1 MSATPVHVVV
11 MAAGQGKRMRSSTPK
26 VLHAIAGRP
35 MLAHVLDA
43 ARTIAPAAVAVVVG
57 HGGDDVERMLAAPG
71 LAFVR
76 QDPPRGTGDA
86 VRVAL
91 AALPRDGVT
100 VVVNG
105 DTPLIPG
112 PLLHALA
119 ERATRGKL
127 ALLTAHAP
135 DPAGLGRI
143 VRDGAGAVRRIVE
156 DRDASAA
163 ERAIDEIYTGVL
175 AAPTA
180 LLAAWVAKLTPHNAQ
195 NEYYL
200 TDVVT
205 AAIAD
210 GVGVEAVVAP
220 DEHDTRG
227 VNDRAQLADVERIVQ
242 RRAAETLMRAGTSIA
257 DPARFDLRGSL
268 ECGRDVSIDIGCLIE
283 GRVVLADGA
292 RVGPHCILRD
302 CEIGANSEV
311 RAFSIVDGARIGANA
326 WVGPYAR
333 IRPGTELGDEVHV
346 GNFVEVKASTLGR
359 GSKAN
364 HLAYVGDTT
373 IGERVNF
380 GAGSITA
387 NYDGVSKH
395 RTVIGDDASIGSN
408 VVLVAPVEVGPGATI
423 GGGSTV
429 SRNAPAGKLTVAR
442 AKQTTVDD
450 WKRPAKKPKA

>member
-1 MSATPVHVVV
+1 LSATPVHVVV

-43 ARTIAPAAVAVVVG
+43 ARAISPAAIAVVVG
-57 HGGDDVERMLAAPG
+57 HGADDVERLLAAPG

-91 AALPRDGVT
+91 ATLPRDGVT

-119 ERATRGKL
+119 ERATRGRL

-143 VRDGAGAVRRIVE
+143 VRDGAGAVTRIVE
-156 DRDASAA
+156 DRDATPH
-163 ERAIDEIYTGVL
+163 ERAIDEVYTGVL

-180 LLAAWVAKLTPHNAQ
+180 LLSAWVAKLAPHNAQ

-200 TDVVT
+200 TDVVGL
-205 AAIAD
+205 ANAD
-210 GVGVEAVVAP
+210 GVAVEPVVAP
-220 DEHDTRG
+220 DERDTRG
-227 VNDRAQLADVERIVQ
+227 INDRAQLAEVERIVQ

-257 DPARFDLRGSL
+257 DPSRFDLRGTL
-268 ECGRDVSIDIGCLIE
+268 ACGSDVSIDVGCVFE
-283 GRVVLADGA
+283 GRVVLGDGA
-292 RVGPHCILRD
+292 RVGPHCVLRD
-302 CEIGANSEV
+302 CEVGAGSEV
-311 RAFSIVDGARIGANA
+311 RAYSMIDGARIGANA

-333 IRPGTELGDEVHV
+333 LRPGTELGDDVHV

-387 NYDGVSKH
+387 NYDGASKH
-395 RTVIGDDASIGSN
+395 RTVIGDDASVGSN

-429 SRNAPAGKLTVAR
+429 SKNAPAGKLTVAR
-442 AKQTTVDD
+442 ARQTTVDG
-450 WKRPAKKPKA
+450 WKRPAKKPKP